1 MWKKV
6 LTGFF
11 ICSALLTVNSEVY
24 ATDGT
29 NSNVNN
35 SKNEITIEKKEVKL
49 EATDLLKYQIT
60 SPEEKLFTSR
70 DKFAFINGKA
80 PTGTIISIRVY
91 GTTDLTRKVFNLSR
105 LPKAE
110 DYIEIH
116 EEDIEVGNMGFFDKQ
131 LELVTGIN
139 RILISFNVE
148 GVPSEEIIIFVEPK
162 LTRVNR
168 DIKLTD
174 IMTLMR

>member
-11 ICSALLTVNSEVY
+11 ICSALLTLNSEIY
-24 ATDGT
+24 ATEGT
-29 NSNVNN
+29 NLNVNN
-35 SKNEITIEKKEVKL
+35 SKNEITIEKKEIKPEVI
-49 EATDLLKYQIT
+49 DLSKYQIT

-70 DKFAFINGKA
+70 DKVAFINGKA
-80 PTGTIISIRVY
+80 PAGTIISIKVY

-105 LPKAE
+105 LPKGE
-110 DYIEIH
+110 DYIEVH
-116 EEDIEVGNMGFFDKQ
+116 EEDIEVGNMGIFDKQ

-139 RILISFNVE
+139 RIVISFNVE
-148 GVPSEEIIIFVEPK
+148 GLPAEEIIIFVEPK
-162 LTRVNR
+162 LARVNK